1 MGGVSKVLSKAP
13 GKLFG
18 QVSGVKVPETP
29 DLEKEREKAEEAAIR
44 KRAAL
49 ADKGM
54 SGTVLGGSYGDD
66 GNVKRKKLLGE

>member
-1 MGGVSKVLSKAP
+1 MGGVAKGLSKIS
-13 GKLFG
+13 GKIFG
-18 QVSGVKVPETP
+18 NTSSAKVPETP
-29 DLEKEREKAEEAAIR
+29 DLEAERKKAEEEAIR

-66 GNVKRKKLLGE
+66 AGVTRKKLLGE